1 MKKQPGVNGDWIPV
15 SLHERVH
22 HAALPSIVALGTPA
36 IVQTQYA
43 LGDGWG
49 DRGWVLPAAIWLYG
63 LLFWIMSTGRQ
74 LVRSKRW
81 EWTEAALDEQ
91 QRYWTEGR
99 KASRRFWGF
108 WWVRF
113 PIGLLFLSYG
123 VHLFGSKDFSAQ
135 WLSLI
140 LLMSAFV
147 TPFVFVAELALLPLL
162 IVLMFAYLAVVVS
175 VPLSLIV
182 MFGCLGMV
190 ATVLM
195 AMAQRAQRPPKP
207 AKDAGKDA
215 AKEPATEPASAA
227 AAATNAAAAPEQGQA
242 GDPAA
247 ADAVPVADDAATTD
261 ATQPVP
267 QLPAPEAEASS
278 LQPAS
283 APVPAE
289 RAQ

>member
-22 HAALPSIVALGTPA
+22 HAALPSIVALGVPA
-36 IVQTQYA
+36 IVQIQYA
-43 LGDGWG
+43 FSDGWG

-74 LVRSKRW
+74 LFRSRRW
-81 EWTEAALDEQ
+81 QWTEAALEEQ

-123 VHLFGSKDFSAQ
+123 VHLFGSTDFSVQ

-147 TPFVFVAELALLPLL
+147 TPFVFVAELALLPLV

-175 VPLSLIV
+175 VPLSLII
-182 MFGCLGMV
+182 MLGCLGMV

-195 AMAQRAQRPPKP
+195 AIAQRAQRPPKP
-207 AKDAGKDA
+207 VKDVAGEPVAQAKAAEDVAGDEA
-215 AKEPATEPASAA
+215 ARPPPAEAGEQAAAEPAAVADGGT
-227 AAATNAAAAPEQGQA
+227 
-242 GDPAA
+242 A
-247 ADAVPVADDAATTD
+247 ADAGVPVA
-261 ATQPVP
+261 
-267 QLPAPEAEASS
+267 QLPAPEPADGA
-278 LQPAS
+278 QPQPVV

>member
-43 LGDGWG
+43 FSDGWG

-74 LVRSKRW
+74 LVRAKRW
-81 EWTEAALDEQ
+81 EWTAAALEEQ

-123 VHLFGSKDFSAQ
+123 VHLFGSTDFSVQ

-147 TPFVFVAELALLPLL
+147 TPFVFVAELALLPLV

-175 VPLSLIV
+175 VPLSLII
-182 MFGCLGMV
+182 MLGCLGLV

-195 AMAQRAQRPPKP
+195 AIAQRAQRPPKP
-207 AKDAGKDA
+207 VKDVAG
-215 AKEPATEPASAA
+215 EPAAQARAAEDVAGDEAATPAPAEAGQQAAAEPAPVAD
-227 AAATNAAAAPEQGQA
+227 G
-242 GDPAA
+242 GAA
-247 ADAVPVADDAATTD
+247 ADAGAPVA
-261 ATQPVP
+261 
-267 QLPAPEAEASS
+267 QLPAPEPADAAP
-278 LQPAS
+278 LQPAV

>member
-43 LGDGWG
+43 FSDGWG

-63 LLFWIMSTGRQ
+63 LLFWILSTGRQ
-74 LVRSKRW
+74 LFRSRRW
-81 EWTEAALDEQ
+81 QWTEAALDEQ

-123 VHLFGSKDFSAQ
+123 VHLFGSTDFSVQ

-140 LLMSAFV
+140 LLMSAFI
-147 TPFVFVAELALLPLL
+147 TPFVFVAELALLPLV

-175 VPLSLIV
+175 VPLSLII
-182 MFGCLGMV
+182 MLGCLGMV

-195 AMAQRAQRPPKP
+195 AIAQRAQRPPKP
-207 AKDAGKDA
+207 AKEVAGA
-215 AKEPATEPASAA
+215 PTAQAK
-227 AAATNAAAAPEQGQA
+227 
-242 GDPAA
+242 A
-247 ADAVPVADDAATTD
+247 ADAVAGDEPATLAQAEVSDPAEAGSAPLADEAATANAGEPVA
-261 ATQPVP
+261 
-267 QLPAPEAEASS
+267 QLPAPEPVEASP
-278 LQPAS
+278 LQPAA

>member
-1 MKKQPGVNGDWIPV
+1 MKKEPGVNGDWIPV

-43 LGDGWG
+43 FSDGWG

-91 QRYWTEGR
+91 QRYLTEGR

-123 VHLFGSKDFSAQ
+123 VHLLGSTDFSVQ

-147 TPFVFVAELALLPLL
+147 TPFVFVAELALLPLV

-175 VPLSLIV
+175 VPLSVIIML
-182 MFGCLGMV
+182 GCLGLV

-195 AMAQRAQRPPKP
+195 AIAQRAPRPPKP
-207 AKDAGKDA
+207 AKEVGKEAAVQATPADETASDPPATPEQAQPGDA
-215 AKEPATEPASAA
+215 AGAEPA
-227 AAATNAAAAPEQGQA
+227 
-242 GDPAA
+242 PAA
-247 ADAVPVADDAATTD
+247 ASAEAADSG
-261 ATQPVP
+261 QPVP
-267 QLPAPEAEASS
+267 QLPAPDTAGLPP
-278 LQPAS
+278 LQPTA

>member
-43 LGDGWG
+43 FSDGWG

-81 EWTEAALDEQ
+81 EWTEAALEEQ

-123 VHLFGSKDFSAQ
+123 VHLFGSQDFSVQ

-147 TPFVFVAELALLPLL
+147 TPFVFVAELALLPLVIL
-162 IVLMFAYLAVVVS
+162 LMFAYLAVVVS
-175 VPLSLIV
+175 VPLSVIV
-182 MFGCLGMV
+182 MLGCLGMV

-195 AMAQRAQRPPKP
+195 AIAQRAQRPPKP
-207 AKDAGKDA
+207 AKDVATAPA
-215 AKEPATEPASAA
+215 AEAKPAEPAAGEEPV
-227 AAATNAAAAPEQGQA
+227 APAPADA
-242 GDPAA
+242 GEPAA
-247 ADAVPVADDAATTD
+247 AEAATVADGAGTADAAQPVA
-261 ATQPVP
+261 
-267 QLPAPEAEASS
+267 QLPAPEPADAEP
-278 LQPAS
+278 LQPAA

>member
-22 HAALPSIVALGTPA
+22 HAALPSIVALGVPA

-43 LGDGWG
+43 FSDGWG

-63 LLFWIMSTGRQ
+63 LLFWIVSTGRQ
-74 LVRSKRW
+74 LMRPKRW
-81 EWTEAALDEQ
+81 QWTEAALEEQ

-123 VHLFGSKDFSAQ
+123 VHLFGSSDFSVQ

-147 TPFVFVAELALLPLL
+147 TPFVFVAELALLPLVIL
-162 IVLMFAYLAVVVS
+162 LMFAYLAVVVS
-175 VPLSLIV
+175 VPLSVIV
-182 MFGCLGMV
+182 MLGCLGMV

-195 AMAQRAQRPPKP
+195 AIAQRAQRP
-207 AKDAGKDA
+207 AKA
-215 AKEPATEPASAA
+215 AKETGVGAEAPAKAAGEEPAGDTTAQPAPADGGEPMSAEP
-227 AAATNAAAAPEQGQA
+227 APTAEVAEADHAGQ
-242 GDPAA
+242 
-247 ADAVPVADDAATTD
+247 PVA
-261 ATQPVP
+261 
-267 QLPAPEAEASS
+267 QLPAPDSAN
-278 LQPAS
+278 LPPIQPATVAS
-283 APVPAE
+283 PAE
-289 RAQ
+289 RA